1 MLLFG
6 KSCDYD
12 DDVVATATA
21 AVSAVAQSAPPGN
34 GVRMRG
40 CRRNAVSAAC
50 TEERPAGPAS
60 TKPKEPKERR
70 DVAPG
75 TSLMSAASKTAVDSL
90 HQRGRTRTATI
101 CGGANRLGGQDD
113 AEFDSEAHSRS
124 WVLASNA
131 CLPLSM
137 VSSIEVSCGVADL
150 GDGTAHDTNFGHTP
164 LIQSAMAGIV
174 SEVQDLL
181 SAKCNPDVQDEM
193 GMTAL
198 MWTACSLYYPASWKQ
213 DHTGVA
219 MLLLNGRASIDLED
233 NNGVTALMHALTSS
247 ADKSGL
253 SGNALGNLGFASQRH
268 GRSSLYWERACLVSG
283 VADMIRLIIDSGA
296 DVDHCNKDGMTP
308 LMLAAAIGSIGSM
321 KILIEARA
329 NLHLQDPE
337 ALEV

>member
-21 AVSAVAQSAPPGN
+21 AVSAVAHAAPGN

-50 TEERPAGPAS
+50 TPEERPAS
-60 TKPKEPKERR
+60 TKPKERR
-70 DVAPG
+70 DEAPA
-75 TSLMSAASKTAVDSL
+75 TSLMSAASKMAVDTL
-90 HQRGRTRTATI
+90 RQRGTSRMATV
-101 CGGANRLGGQDD
+101 CSGVNRLGAQDD
-113 AEFDSEAHSRS
+113 GEFDSEMHSRS
-124 WVLASNA
+124 WVLAANA
-131 CLPLSM
+131 CQPLSTLT
-137 VSSIEVSCGVADL
+137 SIELSCGVADS

-174 SEVQDLL
+174 SEVQGLL

-198 MWTACSLYYPASWKQ
+198 MWTASSLYYPASWKQ

-219 MLLLNGRASIDLED
+219 ILLLNGRASIDLED

-247 ADKSGL
+247 SDSSGL
-253 SGNALGNLGFASQRH
+253 SGNPLGNSGFAYQRH
-268 GRSSLYWERACLVSG
+268 GRSSLYWERACLASG

-296 DVDHCNKDGMTP
+296 DIDHC
-308 LMLAAAIGSIGSM
+308 SF
-321 KILIEARA
+321 
-329 NLHLQDPE
+329 
-337 ALEV
+337 